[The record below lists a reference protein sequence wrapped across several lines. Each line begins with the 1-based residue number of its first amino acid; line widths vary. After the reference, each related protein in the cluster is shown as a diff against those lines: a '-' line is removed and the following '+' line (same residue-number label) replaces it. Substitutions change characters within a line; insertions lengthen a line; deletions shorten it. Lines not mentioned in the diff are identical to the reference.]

1 MAAKEEWAMLK
12 TLRKHRWPYLF
23 ICPYFILFL
32 LFQLVPTVWTG
43 VISFAEWDGL
53 RALKWVGMQNYEM
66 MLKDYMFKD
75 ALRNTLSYWIFTVI
89 GVLCLGMLTAC
100 LINSKTIKFKR
111 FFKTAT
117 FLPYVCASV
126 AMGLIFKM
134 LFEENAGLIN
144 EVIVSLGGQ
153 RVPWLTSSKMARIP
167 VTILHIWRLTPWYTL
182 IILSGL
188 LNISPEYYE
197 AATVDGANG
206 FQQYVK
212 ITLPLLSNILF
223 FCFVTV
229 TVDSWKI
236 FNEPYVLAGPGS
248 SNMSLFQLMYT
259 SAFSTFKMGYASALG
274 VVLILILLVISVLQF
289 IVRRRQGE
297 L

>member
-1 MAAKEEWAMLK
+1 MLK
-12 TLRKHRWPYLF
+12 ILKKHKWPYLF

-32 LFQLVPTVWTG
+32 VFQLIPTVWTA

-53 RALKWVGMQNYEM
+53 RAIRWVGLKNYRM
-66 MLKDYMFKD
+66 MLQDYMFVD
-75 ALRNTLSYWIFTVI
+75 SLRNTTVYWITTVI
-89 GVLCLGMLTAC
+89 GVICCAMLIAI
-100 LINSKTIKFKR
+100 LINSKALKR
-111 FFKTAT
+111 KHFFKTVT

-134 LFEENAGLIN
+134 LFEENVGLVN
-144 EVIVSLGGQ
+144 EIITSLGGE
-153 RVPWLTSSKMARIP
+153 RIPWLTSSKTARIP
-167 VTILHIWRLTPWYTL
+167 VIVLHIWRLTPWYTL

-197 AATVDGANG
+197 AATVDGASTL
-206 FQQYVK
+206 QQFVK
-212 ITLPLLSNILF
+212 ITLPLLGNILF

-236 FNEPYVLAGPGS
+236 FNESYVLAGPGS

-259 SAFSTFKMGYASALG
+259 SAFKTFKMGYASALG
-274 VVLILILLVISVLQF
+274 VVLIVILLVISVVQF
-289 IVRRRQGE
+289 IARRRQGE

>member
-1 MAAKEEWAMLK
+1 MLK
-12 TLRKHRWPYLF
+12 TLRKYRWPYLF

-32 LFQLVPTVWTG
+32 LFQLIPVIWTG

-53 RALKWVGMQNYEM
+53 RELKWIGLDNYSL
-66 MLKDYMFKD
+66 MLKDYMFTD
-75 ALRNTLSYWIFTVI
+75 ALRNTALYWVLTVI
-89 GVLCLGMLTAC
+89 GVLFFAMVTAC
-100 LINSKTIKFKR
+100 LLNSKSLRLKR

-144 EVIVSLGGQ
+144 EIIVALGGE
-153 RVPWLTSSKMARIP
+153 RVPWLTSSRTAWIP
-167 VTILHIWRLTPWYTL
+167 VTILHVWRLTPWYTL

-206 FQQYVK
+206 AQQFFK

-236 FNEPYVLAGPGS
+236 FNEPYVLAGPGT
-248 SNMSLFQLMYT
+248 SNTSLFQLMYT
-259 SAFSTFKMGYASALG
+259 SAFTTFKMGYASALG
-274 VVLILILLVISVLQF
+274 VVLILILLAISIVQF

-297 L
+297 I

>member
-1 MAAKEEWAMLK
+1 MLK
-12 TLRKHRWPYLF
+12 ALRKHKWPYLF
-23 ICPYFILFL
+23 ICPYFILFFV
-32 LFQLVPTVWTG
+32 FQLIPTVWTG

-53 RALKWVGMQNYEM
+53 RDIKWVGLDNYRL
-66 MLKDYMFKD
+66 MLKDYMFAD
-75 ALRNTLSYWIFTVI
+75 SLRNTVIYWIATSI
-89 GVLCLGMLTAC
+89 GVLFFAV
-100 LINSKTIKFKR
+100 LIASLLNSKSLGLKR

-134 LFEENAGLIN
+134 LFDENAGLIN
-144 EVIVSLGGQ
+144 EAIKMLGGSA
-153 RVPWLTSSKMARIP
+153 VPWLTASKYTRIP
-167 VTILHIWRLTPWYTL
+167 VTILHIWRLTPWFTL
-182 IILSGL
+182 IVYSGL

-206 FQQYVK
+206 AQQFFR

-248 SNMSLFQLMYT
+248 SNMSLFQLLYI
-259 SAFSTFKMGYASALG
+259 SAFKTFKLGYASALG
-274 VVLILILLVISVLQF
+274 VVLIVILLIISIVQF

>member
-1 MAAKEEWAMLK
+1 MLK
-12 TLRKHRWPYLF
+12 ALRKYRWPYLF

-32 LFQLVPTVWTG
+32 LFQLIPTVWTG
-43 VISFAEWDGL
+43 FISFAEWDGL
-53 RALKWVGMQNYEM
+53 RELKMVGLANYQL

-75 ALRNTLSYWIFTVI
+75 ALRNTLLYWVVTAI
-89 GVLCLGMLTAC
+89 GVIMIAMLIAG
-100 LINSKTIKFKR
+100 LLNSKTLRFKH
-111 FFKTAT
+111 FFKTVT

-144 EVIVSLGGQ
+144 GIIVSLGGEA
-153 RVPWLTSSKMARIP
+153 VPWLTGSKTAWIP
-167 VTILHIWRLTPWYTL
+167 VVILHIWRLTPWYTL

-188 LNISPEYYE
+188 LNIPSEYYE
-197 AATVDGANG
+197 AATVDGASG
-206 FQQYVK
+206 TQQFCK

-223 FCFVTV
+223 FCFITV

-236 FNEPYVLAGPGS
+236 FNEPYVLSGPGS

-259 SAFSTFKMGYASALG
+259 SAFQTFKMGYASALG
-274 VVLILILLVISVLQF
+274 VVLILILLIISVVQF
-289 IVRRRQGE
+289 AVRRHHGE
-297 L
+297 I

>member
-1 MAAKEEWAMLK
+1 MLK
-12 TLRKHRWPYLF
+12 TLRKHKWPYLF

-32 LFQLVPTVWTG
+32 VFQLVPTVWTG
-43 VISFAEWDGL
+43 AISFFEWDGL
-53 RALKWVGMQNYEM
+53 RAPKWIGLKNYAM
-66 MLKDYMFKD
+66 MLRDYMFKD
-75 ALRNTLSYWIFTVI
+75 ALRNTFIYWIATAI
-89 GVLCLGMLTAC
+89 GVLCCALLIAC
-100 LINSKTIKFKR
+100 LLKSGALRGKR
-111 FFKTAT
+111 FFKTVT

-144 EVIVSLGGQ
+144 EIIVSLGGP
-153 RVPWLTSSKMARIP
+153 RVPWLTSSKTARIP
-167 VTILHIWRLTPWYTL
+167 VIMLHVWRLTPWYTL

-197 AATVDGANG
+197 AATVDGATG
-206 FQQYVK
+206 AQQFFK
-212 ITLPLLSNILF
+212 ITLPLLGNILF

-229 TVDSWKI
+229 TVDSWKL
-236 FNEPYVLAGPGS
+236 FNESYVLAGPGS

-259 SAFSTFKMGYASALG
+259 SAFTTFKMGYASALG
-274 VVLILILLVISVLQF
+274 VVLIAILLTISVIQF

>member
-1 MAAKEEWAMLK
+1 MVK
-12 TLRKHRWPYLF
+12 TLKKYKWPYLF

-32 LFQLVPTVWTG
+32 CFQLVPTVWTG

-53 RALKWVGMQNYEM
+53 RQLKWVGLSNYAM
-66 MLKDYMFKD
+66 MLKDYMFVD
-75 ALRNTLSYWIFTVI
+75 ALRNTALYWVATAV
-89 GVLCLGMLTAC
+89 GVLLCSMLIANMLHSKKLGA
-100 LINSKTIKFKR
+100 KR
-111 FFKTAT
+111 FFKTVT

-144 EVIVSLGGQ
+144 EIILSLGGQ
-153 RVPWLTSSKMARIP
+153 RIPWLTSSRWDRIP
-167 VTILHIWRLTPWYTL
+167 VIILHVWRLTPWYTL
-182 IILSGL
+182 IVLSGL

-197 AATVDGANG
+197 AATVDGANA
-206 FQQYVK
+206 FQQFFS
-212 ITLPLLSNILF
+212 ITLPMLGNILF

-236 FNEPYVLAGPGS
+236 FNESYVLAGPGS
-248 SNMSLFQLMYT
+248 SNMSLFQLLYT

-274 VVLILILLVISVLQF
+274 VVLILILLLISVVQF
-289 IVRRRQGE
+289 MVRRKQGE
-297 L
+297 I

>member
-1 MAAKEEWAMLK
+1 MLK
-12 TLRKHRWPYLF
+12 TLKRHKWPYLF

-32 LFQLVPTVWTG
+32 VFQLVPTVWTG

-53 RALKWVGMQNYEM
+53 RPIKWVGLKNYQM
-66 MLKDYMFKD
+66 MARDYMFKD
-75 ALRNTLSYWIFTVI
+75 SLRNTFIYWIATAI
-89 GVLCLGMLTAC
+89 GVIFFAVLIAC
-100 LINSKTIKFKR
+100 LLHSKTLRAKR
-111 FFKTAT
+111 FFKTVT

-126 AMGLIFKM
+126 AMGLIFRM

-144 EVIVSLGGQ
+144 EVLVALGGE
-153 RVPWLTSSKMARIP
+153 RVAWLTSSKMARVP
-167 VTILHIWRLTPWYTL
+167 VIILHIWRLTPWYTL
-182 IILSGL
+182 IVLSGL

-206 FQQYVK
+206 AQQFVS
-212 ITLPLLSNILF
+212 ITLPLLGNILF

-229 TVDSWKI
+229 TVDSWKL
-236 FNEPYVLAGPGS
+236 FNESYVLSGPGS
-248 SNMSLFQLMYT
+248 SNMSLFQLLYT
-259 SAFSTFKMGYASALG
+259 SAFTTFKMGYASAIG
-274 VVLILILLVISVLQF
+274 VVLILILLAISIVQF

>member
-1 MAAKEEWAMLK
+1 MLK

-32 LFQLVPTVWTG
+32 LFQLIPVIWTG
-43 VISFAEWDGL
+43 FISFTEWDGL
-53 RALKWVGMQNYEM
+53 REPKMVGLANYEL

-75 ALRNTLSYWIFTVI
+75 ALRNTVLYWIVTAAGVI
-89 GVLCLGMLTAC
+89 MIAMLIAS
-100 LINSKTIKFKR
+100 LLNSKSLRFKR
-111 FFKTAT
+111 FFKTTT

-144 EVIVSLGGQ
+144 EIIVSLGGEA
-153 RVPWLTSSKMARIP
+153 VPWLTSSRTAWIP
-167 VTILHIWRLTPWYTL
+167 VVILHIWRLTPWYTL

-206 FQQYVK
+206 AQQFIK
-212 ITLPLLSNILF
+212 ITLPLLGNILF

-229 TVDSWKI
+229 TVDSWKL
-236 FNEPYVLAGPGS
+236 FNESYVLAGPGS

-259 SAFSTFKMGYASALG
+259 SAFQTFKMGYASALG
-274 VVLILILLVISVLQF
+274 VVLIVILLVISVVQF
-289 IVRRRQGE
+289 AVRRRQGE

>member
-1 MAAKEEWAMLK
+1 MLK

-23 ICPYFILFL
+23 ISPYFILFI
-32 LFQLVPTVWTG
+32 LFQLIPVGWTFF
-43 VISFAEWDGL
+43 ISFTEWDGL
-53 RALKWVGMQNYEM
+53 REAKMVGLANYEL

-75 ALRNTLSYWIFTVI
+75 ALRNTVIYWVFTVI
-89 GVLCLGMLTAC
+89 GVVFFAMLTAC
-100 LINSKTIKFKR
+100 LLNSKSLRLKQ

-134 LFEENAGLIN
+134 LFEENVGLIN
-144 EVIVSLGGQ
+144 EIIVSIGGS
-153 RVPWLTSSKMARIP
+153 RVAWLTSSRMAKIP
-167 VTILHIWRLTPWYTL
+167 VIVLHIWRLTPWYTL

-197 AATVDGANG
+197 AATVDGASG
-206 FQQYVK
+206 AQQFFK
-212 ITLPLLSNILF
+212 ITLPMLSNILF
-223 FCFVTV
+223 FCFVTI

-236 FNEPYVLAGPGS
+236 FNEPYVLSGPGS
-248 SNMSLFQLMYT
+248 SNISLFQLMYT
-259 SAFSTFKMGYASALG
+259 SAFQTFKMGYASALG
-274 VVLILILLVISVLQF
+274 VVLILILLAISVLQF
-289 IVRRRQGE
+289 SVRRKQGE

>member
-1 MAAKEEWAMLK
+1 MLK
-12 TLRKHRWPYLF
+12 TLRKHKWPYLF

-32 LFQLVPTVWTG
+32 VFQLVPTLWTG
-43 VISFAEWDGL
+43 AISFFEWDGL
-53 RALKWVGMQNYEM
+53 RAPKWIGLKNYAM
-66 MLKDYMFKD
+66 MLNDYMFKD
-75 ALRNTLSYWIFTVI
+75 ALRNTFIYWIATAI
-89 GVLCLGMLTAC
+89 GVLCCALLIAC
-100 LINSKTIKFKR
+100 LLKSGALRGKR
-111 FFKTAT
+111 FFKTVT

-144 EVIVSLGGQ
+144 EIIVSLGGP
-153 RVPWLTSSKMARIP
+153 RVPWLTSSKTARIP
-167 VTILHIWRLTPWYTL
+167 VIMLHVWRLTPWYTL

-197 AATVDGANG
+197 AATVDGATG
-206 FQQYVK
+206 AQQFFK
-212 ITLPLLSNILF
+212 ITLPLLGNILF

-229 TVDSWKI
+229 TVDSWKL
-236 FNEPYVLAGPGS
+236 FNESYVLAGPGS

-259 SAFSTFKMGYASALG
+259 SAFTTFKMGYASALG
-274 VVLILILLVISVLQF
+274 VVLIAILLTISVIQF

>member
-1 MAAKEEWAMLK
+1 MLK
-12 TLRKHRWPYLF
+12 TLRKHKWPYLF

-32 LFQLVPTVWTG
+32 VFQLVPTVWTG
-43 VISFAEWDGL
+43 AISFFEWDGL
-53 RALKWVGMQNYEM
+53 RAPKWIGLKNYAM
-66 MLKDYMFKD
+66 MLRDYMFKD
-75 ALRNTLSYWIFTVI
+75 ALRNTFIYWIATAI
-89 GVLCLGMLTAC
+89 GVLCCALLIAC
-100 LINSKTIKFKR
+100 LLKSGALRGKR
-111 FFKTAT
+111 FFKTVT

-144 EVIVSLGGQ
+144 EIIVSLGGP
-153 RVPWLTSSKMARIP
+153 RVPWLTSSKTARIP
-167 VTILHIWRLTPWYTL
+167 VIMLHIWRLTPWYTL

-197 AATVDGANG
+197 AATVDGATG
-206 FQQYVK
+206 AQQFFK
-212 ITLPLLSNILF
+212 ITLPLLGNILF

-229 TVDSWKI
+229 TVDSWKL
-236 FNEPYVLAGPGS
+236 FNESYVLAGPGS

-259 SAFSTFKMGYASALG
+259 SAFTTFKMGYASALG
-274 VVLILILLVISVLQF
+274 VVLIAILLTISVIQF

>member
-1 MAAKEEWAMLK
+1 MLK
-12 TLRKHRWPYLF
+12 TLRKHKWPYLF

-32 LFQLVPTVWTG
+32 VFQIVPTVWTG
-43 VISFAEWDGL
+43 AISFFEWDGL
-53 RALKWVGMQNYEM
+53 RAPKWIGLKNYAM
-66 MLKDYMFKD
+66 MLRDYMFKD
-75 ALRNTLSYWIFTVI
+75 ALRNTFIYWIATAI
-89 GVLCLGMLTAC
+89 GVLCCALLIAC
-100 LINSKTIKFKR
+100 LLKSGALRGKR
-111 FFKTAT
+111 FFKTVT

-144 EVIVSLGGQ
+144 EIIVSLGGP
-153 RVPWLTSSKMARIP
+153 RVPWLTSSKTARIP
-167 VTILHIWRLTPWYTL
+167 VIMLHIWRLTPWYTL

-197 AATVDGANG
+197 AATVDGATG
-206 FQQYVK
+206 AQQFFK
-212 ITLPLLSNILF
+212 ITLPLLGNILF

-229 TVDSWKI
+229 TVDSWKL
-236 FNEPYVLAGPGS
+236 FNESYVLAGPGS

-259 SAFSTFKMGYASALG
+259 SAFTTFKMGYASALG
-274 VVLILILLVISVLQF
+274 VVLIAILLTISVIQF

>member
-1 MAAKEEWAMLK
+1 MLK
-12 TLRKHRWPYLF
+12 TLRKHKWPYLF

-32 LFQLVPTVWTG
+32 VFQLVPTIWTG
-43 VISFAEWDGL
+43 AISFFEWDGL
-53 RALKWVGMQNYEM
+53 RAPKWIGLKNYAM
-66 MLKDYMFKD
+66 MLRDYMFKD
-75 ALRNTLSYWIFTVI
+75 ALRNTFIYWIATAI
-89 GVLCLGMLTAC
+89 GVLCCALLIAC
-100 LINSKTIKFKR
+100 LLKSGALRGKR
-111 FFKTAT
+111 FFKTVT

-144 EVIVSLGGQ
+144 EIIVSLGGP
-153 RVPWLTSSKMARIP
+153 RVPWLTSSKTARIP
-167 VTILHIWRLTPWYTL
+167 VIMLHIWRLTPWYTL

-197 AATVDGANG
+197 AATVDGATG
-206 FQQYVK
+206 AQQFFK
-212 ITLPLLSNILF
+212 ITLPLLGNILF

-229 TVDSWKI
+229 TVDSWKL
-236 FNEPYVLAGPGS
+236 FNESYVLAGPGS

-259 SAFSTFKMGYASALG
+259 SAFTTFKMGYASALG
-274 VVLILILLVISVLQF
+274 VVLIAILLTISVIQF

>member
-1 MAAKEEWAMLK
+1 MLK
-12 TLRKHRWPYLF
+12 TLRKHKWPYLF

-32 LFQLVPTVWTG
+32 VFQLVPTLWTG
-43 VISFAEWDGL
+43 AISFFEWDGL
-53 RALKWVGMQNYEM
+53 RAPKWIGLKNYAM
-66 MLKDYMFKD
+66 MLNDYMFKD
-75 ALRNTLSYWIFTVI
+75 ALRNTFIYWIATAI
-89 GVLCLGMLTAC
+89 GVLCCALLIAC
-100 LINSKTIKFKR
+100 LLKSGALRGKR
-111 FFKTAT
+111 FFKTVT

-144 EVIVSLGGQ
+144 EIIVSLGGP
-153 RVPWLTSSKMARIP
+153 RVPWLTSSKTARIP
-167 VTILHIWRLTPWYTL
+167 VIVLHVWRLTPWYTL

-197 AATVDGANG
+197 AATVDGATG
-206 FQQYVK
+206 AQQFFK
-212 ITLPLLSNILF
+212 ITLPLLGNILF

-229 TVDSWKI
+229 TVDSWKL
-236 FNEPYVLAGPGS
+236 FNESYVLAGPGS

-259 SAFSTFKMGYASALG
+259 SAFTTFKMGYASALG
-274 VVLILILLVISVLQF
+274 VVLIAILLTISVIQF

>member
-1 MAAKEEWAMLK
+1 MIKA
-12 TLRKHRWPYLF
+12 LRKYRWPYLF
-23 ICPYFILFL
+23 IAPYFLLFL
-32 LFQLVPTVWTG
+32 LFQLIPIIWTG
-43 VISFAEWDGL
+43 FISFTEWDGL
-53 RALKWVGMQNYEM
+53 RELKMVGFANYQLM
-66 MLKDYMFKD
+66 FKDYMFAD
-75 ALRNTLSYWIFTVI
+75 ALRNTIVYWVMTAI
-89 GVLCLGMLTAC
+89 GVLAIAMLISS
-100 LINSKTIKFKR
+100 LLNSKSLCFKR

-144 EVIVSLGGQ
+144 QIILSLGGKP
-153 RVPWLTSSKMARIP
+153 VPWLTSSQTAWIP
-167 VTILHIWRLTPWYTL
+167 VTLLHIWRLTPWYTL
-182 IILSGL
+182 ILLSGL
-188 LNISPEYYE
+188 LNISPDYYE
-197 AATVDGANG
+197 AATVDGANAA
-206 FQQYVK
+206 QQFIK

-236 FNEPYVLAGPGS
+236 FNEPYILAGPGS

-259 SAFSTFKMGYASALG
+259 SAFQTFKMGYASALG
-274 VVLILILLVISVLQF
+274 MMLILILLLISVVQF
-289 IVRRRQGE
+289 AVRRRQGE

>member
-1 MAAKEEWAMLK
+1 MLK
-12 TLRKHRWPYLF
+12 ALHKHRWPYLF

-32 LFQLVPTVWTG
+32 LFQLIPVVWTG
-43 VISFAEWDGL
+43 FISFTEWDGL
-53 RALKWVGMQNYEM
+53 REMKMIGFDNYTM
-66 MLKDYMFKD
+66 MLKDYMFVD
-75 ALRNTLSYWIFTVI
+75 SLRNTTIYWVGTAIGVI
-89 GVLCLGMLTAC
+89 GFALLIASMLHSKSLGL
-100 LINSKTIKFKR
+100 KR

-144 EVIVSLGGQ
+144 EVITSLGGKA
-153 RVPWLTSSKMARIP
+153 VPWLTSSQTARIP
-167 VTILHIWRLTPWYTL
+167 VLVLHIWRLTPWYTL
-182 IILSGL
+182 IVLSGL

-197 AATVDGANG
+197 AATVDGATG
-206 FQQYVK
+206 AQQFFK
-212 ITLPLLSNILF
+212 ITLPLLGNIMF

-229 TVDSWKI
+229 TVDSWKL
-236 FNEPYVLAGPGS
+236 FNESYVLAGPGS

-259 SAFSTFKMGYASALG
+259 SAFTTFKMGYASALG
-274 VVLILILLVISVLQF
+274 VVLILILLVISIAQF

-297 L
+297 I

>member
-1 MAAKEEWAMLK
+1 MLK
-12 TLRKHRWPYLF
+12 ELRKYRWPYLF

-32 LFQLVPTVWTG
+32 LFQLIPAVWTG
-43 VISFAEWDGL
+43 FISFAEWDGL
-53 RALKWVGMQNYEM
+53 REPKMVGLANYQL

-75 ALRNTLSYWIFTVI
+75 ALRNTLLYWVVTAI
-89 GVLCLGMLTAC
+89 GVIMIAMLIAG
-100 LINSKTIKFKR
+100 LLNGKTLRFKH
-111 FFKTAT
+111 FFKTVT

-144 EVIVSLGGQ
+144 GIIVSLGGEA
-153 RVPWLTSSKMARIP
+153 VPWLTSSKTAWIP
-167 VTILHIWRLTPWYTL
+167 VVILHIWRLTPWYTL

-188 LNISPEYYE
+188 LNISSEYYE
-197 AATVDGANG
+197 AATVDGASG
-206 FQQYVK
+206 TQQFFK

-236 FNEPYVLAGPGS
+236 FNEPYVLSGPGS

-259 SAFSTFKMGYASALG
+259 SAFQTFKMGYASALG
-274 VVLILILLVISVLQF
+274 VVLILILFIISVVQF
-289 IVRRRQGE
+289 AVRRHHGE
-297 L
+297 I